1 MTSVPSSA
9 PDEQLRQIR
18 ALRGLVVALLGEEHA
33 ADDVLQEVWLASQTK
48 QPTRGASSWSWL
60 RGLARIEALRRR
72 RAEQRL
78 RARERAAARPEVAPA
93 IGTESAAERIAL
105 AQSLLEELRA
115 LPEEDARVLWSH
127 YFEERTAAELAR
139 ESGVSAEAMRARLFR
154 ARNRLRSRLE
164 RRFGRGSEWRAALA
178 PLASAPSALLA
189 EGAAAQTAAA
199 WFAAL
204 AGGLTMK
211 GKVMSLG
218 ALLLALGAA
227 SWLAWPAR
235 LRETPST
242 TIAGTESAKPADGG
256 EIAGSSELALVVRE
270 PISSTASATP
280 AELSATRGPGI
291 LVVDGSGAPRS
302 GVPVHVVHRAPLGR
316 YQGAVLWSGSTKA
329 DGFALFPAD
338 LAASCARI
346 EEREAVI
353 AATFAFPQAE
363 PVEHTWRGTEIP
375 FPPIE
380 LRLPETGS
388 VEIVCI
394 DEEGRAPLFDISV
407 LLRAGSRTALEA
419 DPLLWEA
426 LSPQMLTTANGRVSL
441 PFVGLGCALEVKP
454 FWPSVER
461 IDTWR
466 HFTGPVRAEEHL
478 VLECLPGPRSPFLLG
493 RLIGPDGEPVR
504 TSDFSV
510 GIREG
515 AGGGQLGASDGS
527 RTDSEGRFRFN
538 PWRYRAPSLRGALEI
553 EFTVRA
559 LGDARASIERELPLP
574 VGPVDLGDLRLTAI
588 PIIAAGVVR
597 DAEGQPVPMAPVS
610 AELYTHRA
618 GTYQEML
625 SVITDQSGSFTLR
638 AATERKRLA
647 VCTFLDGR
655 QTALVTGLT
664 PGSAEALA
672 LELRLPPRSGIAGSV
687 LLDEGLSSSSLRV
700 HAIGADG
707 YRRYCELRRK
717 DLGFELPLPAGRY
730 RLLVEASGHELWK
743 HQESIERN
751 GIVLFALDDLVV
763 EERGLTR
770 DPRLQAIDLR
780 GRVRTLRAR
789 LIDDLGA
796 PLRRAALRFAP
807 LGAGVTSECY
817 FARSSAEGEVE
828 LLCARE
834 HERFLLAAPGFRPQP
849 CSWQM
854 DPQTLQVSRGQAVV
868 VRLRNGAPRPAAAME
883 IFAELWP
890 IELPSDELRRA
901 VGREPVD
908 SVELVGERAT
918 LQVPCPGSYEL
929 RWFLQLRN
937 GERFVRGEARPALEA
952 RVQIPAGA
960 NDPELELAFD
970 AAELEAAQ
978 LELTRDR

>member
-9 PDEQLRQIR
+9 PDEQFRQIR

-33 ADDVLQEVWLASQTK
+33 ADDVLQDVWLASQTK
-48 QPTRGASSWSWL
+48 QPTRGASTWSWL

-72 RAEQRL
+72 RAEQRR
-78 RARERAAARPEVAPA
+78 RARERAAARPEVDPA
-93 IGTESAAERIAL
+93 ASNERAAERIAL
-105 AQSLLEELRA
+105 AQSVLEELRA
-115 LPEEDARVLWSH
+115 LPEPEARLLWSH
-127 YFEERTAAELAR
+127 YFDERTAAELAR
-139 ESGVSAEAMRARLFR
+139 ESGVSAEAMRVRLFR
-154 ARNRLRSRLE
+154 ARNRLRARLE
-164 RRFGRGSEWRAALA
+164 RRFGRRSEWRSAIA
-178 PLASAPSALLA
+178 PLASGPSAILA
-189 EGAAAQTAAA
+189 TDAAAKTAGTL
-199 WFAAL
+199 FAAL

-211 GKVMSLG
+211 AKVMSCG

-235 LRETPST
+235 LRETPGT
-242 TIAGTESAKPADGG
+242 TIAGTAAAKATDGG
-256 EIAGSSELALVVRE
+256 EIAGSSELAFVVRE
-270 PISSTASATP
+270 PTSGTASATP
-280 AELSATRGPGI
+280 TERSEARGPGI

-302 GVPVHVVHRAPLGR
+302 GVPVQVVHRAPRGR
-316 YQGAVLWSGSTKA
+316 YRGEVLWSGSTAA
-329 DGFALFPAD
+329 DGFARFPSD
-338 LAASCARI
+338 LAASCERI
-346 EEREAVI
+346 EEREAEI

-363 PVEHTWRGTEIP
+363 PIEHTWRGTEIP
-375 FPPIE
+375 LPQIE

-388 VEIVCI
+388 AEIRCI
-394 DEEGRAPLFDISV
+394 DEEGRAPGHDISV
-407 LLRAGSRTALEA
+407 MLRAGSRAALEA

-426 LSPQMLTTANGRVSL
+426 LSSQMLTTANGRVSL

-461 IDTWR
+461 IETWQR
-466 HFTGPVRAEEHL
+466 FTGPVRAEEHL
-478 VLECLPGPRSPFLLG
+478 VLECLPGPRSPFLQG

-527 RTDSEGRFRFN
+527 RTDAEGRFRFN
-538 PWRYRAPSLRGALEI
+538 PWRYRAPGLSGALKI

-574 VGPVDLGDLRLTAI
+574 VGPVDLGDLRLIAI

-597 DAEGQPVPMAPVS
+597 DAEGQPVPLAPVS
-610 AELYTHRA
+610 AELYTQRA
-618 GTYQEML
+618 GTYEEML
-625 SVITDQSGSFTLR
+625 SVVTDESGAFTLR

-647 VCTFLDGR
+647 ICTFLDGR
-655 QTALVTGLT
+655 QAALVTGLT

-672 LELRLPPRSGIAGSV
+672 LELRLPPRSGIAGTV
-687 LLDEGLSSSSLRV
+687 LLDEGLSASSLRV

-707 YRRYCELRRK
+707 YRRHCELRRK
-717 DLGFELPLPAGRY
+717 DLSFELPLPAGRY
-730 RLLVEASGHELWK
+730 RLLVDASGRELWK

-751 GIVLFALDDLVV
+751 GIVLFEVDELVV

-789 LIDDLGA
+789 LIDERGE

-807 LGAGVTSECY
+807 LDAGVTSECY
-817 FARSSAEGEVE
+817 VARSDAEGNVE

-849 CSWQM
+849 CSWQA
-854 DPQTLQVSRGQAVV
+854 DPQTLQVSRGQTLV

-901 VGREPVD
+901 VGREPVGT
-908 SVELVGERAT
+908 VELAGGRAT
-918 LQVPCPGSYEL
+918 LQAPCPGIYEL

-937 GERFVRGEARPALEA
+937 GERIVRGEARPALEA
-952 RVQIPAGA
+952 RVQLSAGA